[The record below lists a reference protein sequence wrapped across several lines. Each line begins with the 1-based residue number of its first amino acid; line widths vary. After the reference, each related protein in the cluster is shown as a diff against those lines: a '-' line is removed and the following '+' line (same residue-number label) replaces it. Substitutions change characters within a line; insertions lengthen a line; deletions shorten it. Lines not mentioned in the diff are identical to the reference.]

1 MFGKSNGNASD
12 TNRESPSAQEVKRP
26 TVGHSTASEAASCI
40 SSGLSIVGKIVGQ
53 GTLSILGHVEGEVHA
68 STVQIGDGAQVVGNI
83 VSEELTIG
91 GRVKGT
97 IHANRVRLNNT
108 AVVEGDIHHR
118 SLAIEEN
125 AQFEGMS
132 RRQDTPSLVPAKRS
146 QAQAISVNGQGP
158 GASDGLNLSQTQ
170 AAPIDRK
177 GRGNTTSN
185 VPNP

>member
-1 MFGKSNGNASD
+1 MFGKSNGTASD
-12 TNRESPSAQEVKRP
+12 TNRESPWAQEVKRP

-53 GTLSILGHVEGEVHA
+53 GALSILGHVEGEVHA
-68 STVQIGDGAQVVGNI
+68 SAVQIGDGAQVVGNI

-91 GRVKGT
+91 GRVKGS
-97 IHANRVRLNNT
+97 IHANRVKLNNT

-132 RRQDTPSLVPAKRS
+132 RRQKNAIDTPSLVPANHSPVRS
-146 QAQAISVNGQGP
+146 INVNGQGN
-158 GASDGLNLSQTQ
+158 GASDGFKPSQTQ
-170 AAPIDRK
+170 APDID
-177 GRGNTTSN
+177 NLA
-185 VPNP
+185 